1 MKGEKTKMDLANMN
15 KVEAPK
21 LDVSKYV
28 GQFVEIENV
37 EEIETQFGIAVKVS
51 SKPLE
56 IIEVD
61 GKDDIVIRA
70 TKIFSVSKEGE
81 IVVGSKL
88 DKFMVKQKV
97 DQPLKLIGT
106 EVQVLK
112 NEKDFLT
119 F

>member
-1 MKGEKTKMDLANMN
+1 MDLANME

-28 GQFVEIENV
+28 GQFIEIENV
-37 EEIETQFGIAVKVS
+37 EAIKTQYGDAIKVTTKVLDTVK
-51 SKPLE
+51 
-56 IIEVD
+56 
-61 GKDDIVIRA
+61 GKDEDINIKASR
-70 TKIFSVSKEGE
+70 IFSVSKEGE
-81 IVVGSKL
+81 IIVGSKL
-88 DKFMVKQKV
+88 DKFMIKQEV

-106 EVQVLK
+106 KVQVLK

>member
-1 MKGEKTKMDLANMN
+1 MDLANME

-28 GQFVEIENV
+28 GQFIEIENV
-37 EEIETQFGIAVKVS
+37 EAIETQYGDAIKVTTKVLDTVK
-51 SKPLE
+51 
-56 IIEVD
+56 
-61 GKDDIVIRA
+61 GKDEDINIKASR
-70 TKIFSVSKEGE
+70 IFSVSKEGE
-81 IVVGSKL
+81 IIIGSKL
-88 DKFMVKQKV
+88 DKFMIKQEV

-106 EVQVLK
+106 KVQVLK

>member
-1 MKGEKTKMDLANMN
+1 MDIANMN

-28 GQFVEIENV
+28 GQIVKIENV
-37 EEIETQFGIAVKVS
+37 EVIETQFGQAIKVS
-51 SKPLE
+51 TEILE
-56 IIEVD
+56 TIEI
-61 GKDDIVIRA
+61 KDKENIVLRA
-70 TKIFSVSKEGE
+70 TKIFSVSKEGD
-81 IVVGSKL
+81 IIIGSKL
-88 DKFMVKQKV
+88 DKFMIKQKV

-106 EVQVLK
+106 QVQVLK